1 MDRLLA
7 RVLDAHGGLDRWSE
21 VQTLTVRALTGGPVW
36 AAKGFGDIYVDE
48 TIELD
53 VHRQR
58 VVVSPFPADDQSLVL
73 DVDPERVV
81 VQGAGGEVIER
92 RDNPRASFAGYDANS
107 PWDAVQLGY
116 VHSYS
121 VWNYLTAPFLFTY
134 PGVRAREIEPWSED
148 GQTWRRLHV
157 TFPASIATHN
167 SEQVFHYDADGM
179 LRRTDYAPEV
189 SGGSRL
195 AQYTDEPKTFG
206 GLVFPT
212 RRRAY
217 GRNDDGTVD
226 KSLTAITIDFD
237 EIAVG

>member
-7 RVLDAHGGLDRWSE
+7 QVLDAHGGLDRWSE
-21 VQTLTVRALTGGPVW
+21 IQTLTVRALTGGPVW
-36 AAKGFGDIYVDE
+36 AAKGWPDIYLDE

-53 VHRQR
+53 AHRQH
-58 VVVSPFPADDQSLVL
+58 VVVSPFPTAGQSLVL

-81 VQGAGGEVIER
+81 VQGADGAVIER
-92 RDNPRASFAGYDANS
+92 RDHPRASFAGFDANS

-134 PGVRAREIEPWSED
+134 PGVQAREIEPWSEN
-148 GQTWRRLHV
+148 GQTWRRLQV
-157 TFPASIATHN
+157 TFPPSIATHN
-167 SEQVFHYDADGM
+167 SDQVFYYDTDGM

-189 SGGSRL
+189 GGGAPL

-206 GLVFPT
+206 GVVFVT
-212 RRRAY
+212 RRRAFR
-217 GRNDDGTVD
+217 RNDDGTVN
-226 KSLTAITIDFD
+226 KSLTAISVDFD
-237 EIAVG
+237 DITVA